1 MKNKGNDWC
10 NFRIGIQCYCK
21 LVQDNR
27 LIRAMSVL
35 AHSTVLGVL
44 TLSLASFVIVAPAH
58 ANDNIIELSVGSDAE
73 LKPLPTDPHLY
84 QATTPVTV
92 YDKTADLR
100 GFNLTIHA
108 DSADLVNNLDNS
120 RRIAGTTAFKDQGSG
135 REVLMGMNYNS
146 WGYRLE
152 EGHDTE
158 FMPNGFMHP
167 PAGSEPPSVIVDT
180 ASEYDNAGCKG
191 KKKCEVHMTFG
202 AAINPTSLATG
213 KYSATVTYTV
223 TAKPALKPPVVAPT
237 VCRSG
242 DPKNDCQVDLDKNLI
257 PVKYTGNPDRAEW
270 TTIAAPED
278 TTNPGNWYDYGKKQW
293 ANAVTIKPDKLAKYQ
308 GKTTTLDEQDVL
320 GYYTYVPR
328 YAYEVMRRDGT
339 DKPVD
344 PENFNIV
351 FETANT
357 PKKHPAKC
365 TTGTNHDYRTA
376 CNLDRSYPTTTRTLN
391 STTWST
397 HPAFTFG
404 TKELNGIWVGKFE
417 TTGTPTNPTILPNQ
431 RHLSGYDKGVDKK
444 LGRFYTIAK
453 SLGVEDPANTYGD
466 QAGVVVTQNSHHL
479 DAFSSRMPTN
489 SDWGAIAYLSA
500 SRYGA
505 GHDNV
510 QINMQYQNRTLD
522 GRSSV
527 GTTGCGPSVSGNE
540 VTIYKDGGT
549 LGTQSA
555 CSTSNLQRA
564 YNGSLGQLVSA
575 TNNPTGIYD
584 LVGGGAEY
592 VSAARTTDNISG
604 QTTKHFNTNTPRP
617 PYANLYYNTDK
628 DSFNSCTYE
637 SCGGQALYETNNGQE
652 NDSQAKHASNWQ
664 WHDQSAGFASS
675 GYPWFERGGRTDW
688 SSNNGVFFANAYN
701 GYVFNY
707 VSLRIVLAP
716 VK

>member
-21 LVQDNR
+21 LVQGNR

-44 TLSLASFVIVAPAH
+44 TLSLASFAIVTPAH
-58 ANDNIIELSVGSDAE
+58 ADDSIIELTVGSDAE
-73 LKPLPTDPHLY
+73 LKPSASNAHLY
-84 QATTPVTV
+84 QATMPVTV

-108 DSADLVNNLDNS
+108 DSADLVNNLDSS
-120 RRIAGTTAFKDQGSG
+120 RRIEGATAFIDQGSG
-135 REVLMGMNYNS
+135 REMLMGMNYNS

-202 AAINPTSLATG
+202 AAIDPTSLAAGT
-213 KYSATVTYTV
+213 YSATVTYTV
-223 TAKPALKPPVVAPT
+223 TAKPAPKPVVPNS

-242 DPKNDCQVDLDKNLI
+242 DTKSDCKVDLDANMI
-257 PVKYTGNPDRAEW
+257 PVKYTGDVNHAEW
-270 TTIAAPED
+270 TSLANREDAAHQGE
-278 TTNPGNWYDYGKKQW
+278 WYNYNQKQW
-293 ANAVTIKPDKLAKYQ
+293 ANAVTVKQEALSKYRGQ
-308 GKTTTLDEQDVL
+308 NKVVDQADIL
-320 GYYTYVPR
+320 GYWVYVPR
-328 YAYEVMRRDGT
+328 YAYEVMRRDAT
-339 DKPVD
+339 DRPVD

-365 TTGTNHDYRTA
+365 TTGANHDYRTA
-376 CNLDRSYPTTTRTLN
+376 CNLDRNYPTTSNTLN
-391 STTWST
+391 STTWAT
-397 HPAFTFG
+397 HPAFIFG

-417 TTGTPTNPTILPNQ
+417 TTGTSTKPTILPNQ
-431 RHLSGYDKGVDKK
+431 RHLSGEDEGVDHK
-444 LGRFYTIAK
+444 LGSFYTIAK

-466 QAGVVVTQNSHHL
+466 QTGVAITQNSHHL
-479 DAFSSRMPTN
+479 STFSSRMPTN

-505 GHDNV
+505 GHGNV
-510 QINMQYQNRTLD
+510 QINKQYQTRTLD
-522 GRSSV
+522 GNSSN
-527 GTTGCGPSVSGNE
+527 GTTGCGPSASGNKN
-540 VTIYKDGGT
+540 TTYKDGGT

-564 YNGSLGQLVSA
+564 YNGSLGQLAST

-584 LVGGGAEY
+584 LAGGGIEY
-592 VSAARTTDNISG
+592 VSAARSTDNTSG
-604 QTTKHFNTNTPRP
+604 QANSYFTNTPRS
-617 PYANLYYNTDK
+617 PYANLYYIY
-628 DSFNSCTYE
+628 SFDSCTYE
-637 SCGGQALYETNNGQE
+637 SCGGQAMHETNDGG
-652 NDSQAKHASNWQ
+652 SNSGNQ
-664 WHDQSAGFASS
+664 WHGQSAEFVSS
-675 GYPWFERGGRTDW
+675 SISPWVVRGGYANW
-688 SSNNGVFFANAYN
+688 SGSRVFYASAND
-701 GYVFNY
+701 GYENENS
-707 VSLRIVLAP
+707 SLQVVLAP